1 MPHPVRWR
9 DFHSSSGS
17 GPYLASFGLSVTTS
31 RIFYLTLY
39 RSYATSR
46 ISLAHRGASPE
57 TVPLAERGVVA
68 SGEQERRTVVKRPET
83 FRSDPEGSNPSRQR
97 PSRPAGSEPCMCVAT
112 SRVKRTAA
120 CAEAAG

>member
-1 MPHPVRWR
+1 MT
-9 DFHSSSGS
+9 
-17 GPYLASFGLSVTTS
+17 LTTS
-31 RIFYLTLY
+31 RIYYLTLY
-39 RSYATSR
+39 RSCATSR
-46 ISLAHRGASPE
+46 ISLGSSRGVDLEAILE
-57 TVPLAERGVVA
+57 AERGVVA

-112 SRVKRTAA
+112 SRLKRTAV